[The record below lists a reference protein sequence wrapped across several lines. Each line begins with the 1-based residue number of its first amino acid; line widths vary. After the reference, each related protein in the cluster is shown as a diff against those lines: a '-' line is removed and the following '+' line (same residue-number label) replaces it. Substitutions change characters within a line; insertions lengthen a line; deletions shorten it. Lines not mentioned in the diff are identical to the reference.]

1 MLVFEDDPARA
12 IVTSEFFLV
21 LYEAVDDVFHVTL
34 IDDVTSIIGIRIDF
48 IS

>member
-1 MLVFEDDPARA
+1 MLVLEYDPARA

-21 LYEAVDDVFHVTL
+21 LYEPIDDVFHVTL
-34 IDDVTSIIGIRIDF
+34 VYDVTSAIGIRIDF